1 MEPQPQLCKGL
12 RLIVPRDIRTAEI
25 TCIFGRDIDSVRF
38 AAGRETVSGGKKV
51 IWRRAILESPFAS
64 NVEKNRLYAM
74 ACARDMLSRGE
85 APFASHLI
93 YPQLFSQY
101 TEEARQQGM
110 AAGRVWIQA
119 AEISVV
125 YTDLGVT
132 EGMIRGIAEAEAKG
146 VLVERRLLKT

>member
-1 MEPQPQLCKGL
+1 M
-12 RLIVPRDIRTAEI
+12 
-25 TCIFGRDIDSVRF
+25 
-38 AAGRETVSGGKKV
+38 

-93 YPQLFSQY
+93 YPQLLQY
-101 TEEARQQGM
+101 TEEDRQQGM
-110 AAGRVWIQA
+110 AAGRVWVSV

-132 EGMIRGIAEAEAKG
+132 EGMIRGIAEAEANG
-146 VLVERRLLKT
+146 VLVERRSLKT